1 MAKMPRAKE
10 VSKCSLLLK
19 FRGYAP
25 LKPLGW
31 SGISAGAKPGQS
43 EADDVENTL

>member
-10 VSKCSLLLK
+10 VSKCSLLLE
-19 FRGYAP
+19 FRGYEP

-31 SGISAGAKPGQS
+31 PGISARNNKARAIRG
-43 EADDVENTL
+43 